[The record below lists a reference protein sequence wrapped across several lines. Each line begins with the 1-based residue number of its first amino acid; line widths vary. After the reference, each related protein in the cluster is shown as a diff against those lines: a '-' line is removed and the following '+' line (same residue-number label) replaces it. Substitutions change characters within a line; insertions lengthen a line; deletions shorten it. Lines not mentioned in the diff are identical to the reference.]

1 LLGSISPVPAQAA
14 ASAGAPGAAV
24 AHVVTAATARQGI
37 VVTLKKTPATLSATF
52 TTDPNGK
59 VRLLLTSNAKKV
71 KVKYVTAK
79 GKKKTLTVTIKKGTK
94 TVLLPAGATKI
105 KAQAK
110 ATTKLSASP
119 WVIAT
124 VPAPVVPA
132 PVVPPDVTPP
142 GPVAALVVGQVTASS
157 IALSWTN
164 PADADLAEVI
174 VRRSEGSVPPS
185 TPTAGTG
192 VALTSAMATSVV
204 NTGLAGNT
212 TYSYAL
218 FTRDATGNIN
228 PTPATATT
236 TTLPGQPGESVL
248 GAGVTKVSDSVGG
261 SPDQVGYVDGF
272 VPGQKVWLLSTGRVA
287 DSAGTPDMFASTDL
301 GQPGST
307 RLSGMIGGTETFDA
321 SSYTVTLSPAGSHLH
336 VQYVFA
342 SEEYP
347 EWVGSSFND
356 VMAVFVDGVNC
367 AFVPGTTDAVAVN
380 NVNAETNAT
389 YFIDNSV
396 PAAGYATS
404 MDGLTVPLTCTVPVT
419 PGVPVTVEIS
429 IADTADAIYDS
440 AVALTDKGIWS
451 D

>member
-1 LLGSISPVPAQAA
+1 M
-14 ASAGAPGAAV
+14 
-24 AHVVTAATARQGI
+24 
-37 VVTLKKTPATLSATF
+37 
-52 TTDPNGK
+52 
-59 VRLLLTSNAKKV
+59 
-71 KVKYVTAK
+71 
-79 GKKKTLTVTIKKGTK
+79 
-94 TVLLPAGATKI
+94 TKI
-105 KAQAK
+105 
-110 ATTKLSASP
+110 
-119 WVIAT
+119 
-124 VPAPVVPA
+124 
-132 PVVPPDVTPP
+132 
-142 GPVAALVVGQVTASS
+142 
-157 IALSWTN
+157 
-164 PADADLAEVI
+164 
-174 VRRSEGSVPPS
+174 
-185 TPTAGTG
+185 
-192 VALTSAMATSVV
+192 
-204 NTGLAGNT
+204 
-212 TYSYAL
+212 
-218 FTRDATGNIN
+218 
-228 PTPATATT
+228 
-236 TTLPGQPGESVL
+236 
-248 GAGVTKVSDSVGG
+248 SDSVGG

-321 SSYTVTLSPAGSHLH
+321 SSYTVTLSPAGSNLH

-347 EWVGSSFND
+347 EWVGSAFND

-429 IADTADAIYDS
+429 VADTADAIYDS

>member
-1 LLGSISPVPAQAA
+1 MSPLLGGKPRLNRRFPSIALATGALLLGSISPVPAQAA
-14 ASAGAPGAAV
+14 ASAGAPGDAV

-132 PVVPPDVTPP
+132 PIVPAPVVPPDVTPP
-142 GPVAALVVGQVTASS
+142 GPVVALVVGQVTASS

-164 PADADLAEVI
+164 PADSDLAEVI

-192 VALTSAMATSVV
+192 VALTSATATSVV

-212 TYSYAL
+212 TYSYAPVHPRCHRQHQPNSGDRHGRHHVARP
-218 FTRDATGNIN
+218 TRRVRPRSRSDQD
-228 PTPATATT
+228 
-236 TTLPGQPGESVL
+236 LRL
-248 GAGVTKVSDSVGG
+248 G
-261 SPDQVGYVDGF
+261 
-272 VPGQKVWLLSTGRVA
+272 GR
-287 DSAGTPDMFASTDL
+287 
-301 GQPGST
+301 
-307 RLSGMIGGTETFDA
+307 
-321 SSYTVTLSPAGSHLH
+321 
-336 VQYVFA
+336 
-342 SEEYP
+342 
-347 EWVGSSFND
+347 
-356 VMAVFVDGVNC
+356 
-367 AFVPGTTDAVAVN
+367 
-380 NVNAETNAT
+380 
-389 YFIDNSV
+389 
-396 PAAGYATS
+396 
-404 MDGLTVPLTCTVPVT
+404 
-419 PGVPVTVEIS
+419 
-429 IADTADAIYDS
+429 IA
-440 AVALTDKGIWS
+440 
-451 D
+451 